1 MNSPA
6 AISAVHNL
14 ENVLFFT
21 LLQIAIIIIIAR
33 LAGNLSRRMGQPR
46 AVGEIIAGLLLG
58 PSLLGSLAPETFQFI
73 FHSVDAMPLTVM
85 SQIGLI
91 LLMFQVGMDFDFSH
105 LTEQRNRVAVLA
117 VSVAG
122 ITVPFALG
130 FIFGQLSAQ
139 SLAPE
144 INPLTYSLFIATAF
158 SITAVPILGR
168 IMNEFGLNRTQLGAI
183 TISSA
188 AINDV
193 VGWTLLAA
201 ISTVVMANFSL
212 LGIAQQVG
220 AILLYLFCCWLI
232 VKMLKRHLISRYD
245 LSRGLPRDLMAIL
258 LIMVFV
264 SAMVTNQIGIFAIFG
279 GFVMGVLF
287 HSNTELVAA
296 WKEKVSDLV
305 MVFFLP
311 IFCTYSGL
319 RTDILGLD
327 SWELWIW
334 CGAALIL
341 ATVGKFGGCYWGGR
355 FAGLNRYEARSIAIM
370 MNTRALM
377 GLIVLNV
384 GHDLGVISQNVFTM
398 MVLMAIFTTIIT
410 APCLRLWLP
419 RTGHVI
425 PQGRDG

>member
-1 MNSPA
+1 MNTSTA
-6 AISAVHNL
+6 LSAVHNL
-14 ENVLFFT
+14 ENMLFFT
-21 LLQIAIIIIIAR
+21 LLQIAIIIVIAR
-33 LAGNLSRRMGQPR
+33 LAGNVARRIGQPR
-46 AVGEIIAGLLLG
+46 AVGEIIAGLILG
-58 PSLLGSLAPETFQFI
+58 PSLLGSLAPETFQYV

-105 LTEQRNRVAVLA
+105 LAEQRNRVAVVA
-117 VSVAG
+117 VSAAG
-122 ITVPFALG
+122 IIVPFILG
-130 FIFGQLSAQ
+130 FIFAQLSAET
-139 SLAPE
+139 LAPE

-193 VGWTLLAA
+193 VGWTLLAT
-201 ISTVVMANFSL
+201 ISAVVTANFSL
-212 LGIAQQVG
+212 LGVASQIGGIV
-220 AILLYLFCCWLI
+220 LYLFCCWFVVKLI
-232 VKMLKRHLISRYD
+232 KRHVISRYD
-245 LSRGLPRDLMAIL
+245 LSNGLPRDLMAIV
-258 LIMVFV
+258 LIMVFI
-264 SAMVTNQIGIFAIFG
+264 SAMITNQIGIFAIFG

-287 HSNTELVAA
+287 HSNATLVAA

-305 MVFFLP
+305 IVFFLP
-311 IFCTYSGL
+311 IFFTYSGL

-327 SWELWIW
+327 SWDLWLW
-334 CGAALIL
+334 CCMAIFL
-341 ATVGKFGGCYWGGR
+341 ATVGKYGGCYFGAR
-355 FAGLNRYEARSIAIM
+355 FAGVSDYEARSIAIL

-398 MVLMAIFTTIIT
+398 MVLMAIFTTIVA

-419 RTGHVI
+419 RTGHII
-425 PQGRDG
+425 PLGRDG